1 MQKRRSE
8 NQAEE
13 EIASNVGSTFTVV
26 LLPGY
31 SKRVPSFCKLAG
43 ENLPYPWYSTK
54 MGHFKKELHTQ
65 RES

>member
-31 SKRVPSFCKLAG
+31 
-43 ENLPYPWYSTK
+43 WD
-54 MGHFKKELHTQ
+54 FKKGTVLL
-65 RES
+65 